1 MKEFLPRHLIPL
13 APHTSFAHPQDPPEL
28 IHLDNPAL
36 DVMTDFEL
44 TRPVTVSPETPI
56 ARALETMKRA
66 GVRLLLVTD
75 GQREIIGL
83 ITASDIQGEK
93 PIKYAEENR
102 VENSAVTVRMIM
114 APLEQIRVLNM
125 LSVRD
130 SQVGHIIET
139 LRELER
145 QHVLVVEVDDAG
157 KQQVRGLFSA
167 SQISKYLGRDVFDS
181 EHFAHSLAEM
191 VSEAV

>member
-13 APHTSFAHPQDPPEL
+13 APRTTFAHPQDPPEL
-28 IHLDNPAL
+28 IHLDSSAL

-44 TRPVTVSPETPI
+44 VRPVTI
-56 ARALETMKRA
+56 APDITISRALETMKKA

-75 GQREIIGL
+75 EQHEIVGL

-93 PIKYAEENR
+93 PIKYAEVNR

-114 APLEQIRVLNM
+114 APLDQIRVLNL

-145 QHVLVVEVDDAG
+145 QHVLVVEVDDVG
-157 KQQVRGLFSA
+157 QQRVRGLFSA

-191 VSEAV
+191 VS